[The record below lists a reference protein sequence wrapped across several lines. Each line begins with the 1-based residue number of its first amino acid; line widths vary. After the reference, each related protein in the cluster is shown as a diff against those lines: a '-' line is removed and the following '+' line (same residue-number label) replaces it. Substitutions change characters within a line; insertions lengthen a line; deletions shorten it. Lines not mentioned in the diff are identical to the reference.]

1 MVEQFFMNP
10 AGLLAVLALIPLA
23 VFYLM
28 KPKPEEKV
36 MPSMRFF
43 QQEKKDDTLRKAYRK
58 LITNLP
64 LLLQILAVLGFAAAL
79 ANPYINQLQTSENT
93 VMILDRSASVSGS
106 FQTLKDRL
114 EKRTGEKN
122 TLIVAD
128 QDVSVLAEEAPG
140 SRIKTILER
149 MDPVHTETD
158 LVSAIQTAGSYRGKL
173 VVASDLDQTA
183 DQRSPVEAL
192 ESQAE
197 RPVEV
202 LKPENGNSWGITSVK
217 PGKNSTEVEVTNF
230 REEPVSIK
238 VSGPEDDKEIEMAP
252 GESRIASFTSKTGKN
267 TVKLPED
274 GLEVDNHA
282 YYRIPDHEEIEVNY
296 IGSRNRYLD
305 EAIKLMEEATIS
317 YSDGQDPD
325 VYFINSDIQ
334 DDEKVREI
342 RSGVEQGAAAVITS
356 ESGALENVF
365 EYETQRKVKNKSLS
379 INKPV
384 RVSLGSTEY
393 VEWGLSG
400 EGLSSPAAIQELD
413 YGEGKVLAYGIKS
426 QEFRQ
431 NFLYP
436 IFWKKT
442 LTGLVERPSISQLN
456 LRTGSTVDTETLNS
470 PEGRRYSGAVE
481 LNRTGFYTG
490 QGNTYAVNLV
500 SPEESNI
507 DEISY
512 RDERSSGTVRE
523 QKSIR
528 NLVAALIILLVG
540 LDMIYLRYRGDL

>member
-64 LLLQILAVLGFAAAL
+64 LFLQILAVLGFAAAL

-114 EKRTGEKN
+114 EKRTGEEN

-325 VYFINSDIQ
+325 IYFINSNIQ

-342 RSGVEQGAAAVITS
+342 RSEVEQGAAAVITT
-356 ESGALENVF
+356 ESGALENIF
-365 EYETQRKVKNKSLS
+365 EYETQSKVKNKSLR

-400 EGLSSPAAIQELD
+400 EGLSGPAAIQELD
-413 YGEGKVLAYGIKS
+413 YSEGKVLAYGIKS
-426 QEFRQ
+426 QKFRQ